1 MLPAVLPIAACVIMA
16 GIFVSPCLVQRR
28 PHQEDYD
35 LPDRRIAGELR
46 NLAGLA
52 QIFQA
57 DQLFAG
63 SS

>member
-1 MLPAVLPIAACVIMA
+1 MA